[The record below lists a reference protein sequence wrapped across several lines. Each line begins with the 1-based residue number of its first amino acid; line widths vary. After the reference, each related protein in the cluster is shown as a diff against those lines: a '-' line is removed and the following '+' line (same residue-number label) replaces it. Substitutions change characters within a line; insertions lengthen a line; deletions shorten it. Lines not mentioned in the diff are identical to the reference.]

1 MCCTRT
7 FPNKLTDIILITLWL
22 INKAGC
28 DRKQIVTSVS
38 IVSCFMPFLEYR
50 DNDSGLRPSSY
61 PYMLG
66 KGIKQVTI
74 DTLVTICILMPS

>member
-1 MCCTRT
+1 MIIYTHHGSKEFGGIDRT
-7 FPNKLTDIILITLWL
+7 LLNIILITCT
-22 INKAGC
+22 IIFRTGY

-38 IVSCFMPFLEYR
+38 ILSCFMPFLGYR

-66 KGIKQVTI
+66 RA
-74 DTLVTICILMPS
+74 

>member
-28 DRKQIVTSVS
+28 DRKQIVTLVS
-38 IVSCFMPFLEYR
+38 IVSCFMPFLGYR
-50 DNDSGLRPSSY
+50 DNDLGLRPSSY
-61 PYMLG
+61 PYILG
-66 KGIKQVTI
+66 RALNHYKIKPAVS
-74 DTLVTICILMPS
+74 ICILHDG